1 MTALAPTLEAF
12 FTERLISQR
21 HASPNTIASYRDAF
35 RLLLRFVQD
44 TAGTPPSKL
53 QLENLDAPLVG
64 AFLDHLEAQRGV
76 DVATRNARLAAVH
89 SLFRFAALRHP
100 EHAGLIQRVLAIP
113 TKRNDRPDISYLTRA
128 EIDALLAAPD
138 LAARLGRRDRAMLA
152 VAVQTGLRASELV
165 GLRRQD
171 VILGVGAHITCTG
184 KGRKQRSTPLTAE
197 TAAVVSDWLRERGG
211 GPDDALFPGPTGT
224 HLGRDALRRIVAR
237 HATTARG
244 SCPSLVAKHV
254 APHVLRH
261 SCAMQLL
268 EAGVDVAVI
277 ALWLGHESIRTTD
290 IYQHADLRLKEQAL
304 ARLAPARTPQG
315 RYRPADP
322 LLAFLESL

>member
-12 FTERLISQR
+12 FTERLITQR

-138 LAARLGRRDRAMLA
+138 LTTRLGRRDRAMLA

-290 IYQHADLRLKEQAL
+290 IYQHADLRLKELAL